1 MPHDFERQNNQ
12 HEPYDNR
19 HTSWYAEEQQ
29 TNIEIHPH
37 ALQAHRLTRE
47 QIETAFATRIGP
59 ARIRTRDHDADPPR
73 WAVIGF
79 DRERRPIELV
89 YVKTADPE
97 PLIIHANYLTKGF
110 FTEWSRA

>member
-1 MPHDFERQNNQ
+1 M
-12 HEPYDNR
+12 
-19 HTSWYAEEQQ
+19 
-29 TNIEIHPH
+29 
-37 ALQAHRLTRE
+37 
-47 QIETAFATRIGP
+47 
-59 ARIRTRDHDADPPR
+59 RTRDHDADPPR